1 MTPATRPPDIANL
14 EGHEGYDVRWAW
26 NDGPLETGLTCV
38 FRVKDEARNLPWV
51 LPGILAAVQHVV
63 VVDNGSSDGTLDV
76 AARVAAEQD
85 ASDRVTLLEYPFRV
99 SRAGTENLSTRADSV
114 HSLTHFYNWS
124 FGHVRT
130 SYSMKWD
137 GDMVLTEEGV
147 RTLADLAWQL
157 EGSGAV
163 ALVPRHSMTVVSDS
177 EAWIDLGVD
186 FREPWI
192 YPMGP
197 EYVHKKA
204 FEWELRVFPED
215 TERIHLPPGMCV
227 ELKWLDADEFAH
239 WSSTAFS
246 EVRIPRKRR
255 EWQVDRAIREGRPES
270 VFGLRHITAPPGVH
284 VVDHVVRDWLPRAPR
299 PLVTRDPAAEPDA
312 V

>member
-1 MTPATRPPDIANL
+1 MRAPDIVNR
-14 EGHEGYDVRWAW
+14 EGHEGYDVRWAFSEA
-26 NDGPLETGLTCV
+26 PLPTGLTCV
-38 FRVKDEARNLPWV
+38 FRVRNEARNLPWV
-51 LPGILAAVQHVV
+51 LPGILAATQAVV
-63 VVDNGSSDGTLDV
+63 LVDNGSDDGTAEV
-76 AARVAAEQD
+76 AARVAAECG
-85 ASDRVTLLEYPFRV
+85 AADRLTVLDYPFTV
-99 SRAGTENLSTRADSV
+99 ARAGAENLATPADSV

-147 RTLADLAWQL
+147 GTLADLAWQL
-157 EGSGAV
+157 EGSGSV
-163 ALVPRHSMTVVSDS
+163 VLVPRHSLTVVSDS

-204 FEWELRVFPED
+204 FEWELRVFPEE
-215 TERIHLPPGMCV
+215 TQRIHLPPGMCV

-246 EVRIPRKRR
+246 NVRIPRKRR
-255 EWQVDRAIREGRPES
+255 EWEVDRAIREGRPGDVE
-270 VFGLRHITAPPGVH
+270 GLTHVVAPPGVH

-299 PLVTRDPAAEPDA
+299 PLIRKKPPPQPPG
-312 V
+312 